1 MCARVRASV
10 LWRGLSTSAREL
22 GRRPVHTGR
31 VTALLLGGEGL
42 QFRFLLSLGPHGV
55 CRAPCGAGAL
65 EVSVAFT
72 GALRRVSYRVVAGIL
87 RDGAHK

>member
-1 MCARVRASV
+1 MCARVRACV

-42 QFRFLLSLGPHGV
+42 QFRFLLSLASPWGVSGPLWGRCVRGECCLHWSSAQGLIQSGGWHPQG
-55 CRAPCGAGAL
+55 RGP
-65 EVSVAFT
+65 
-72 GALRRVSYRVVAGIL
+72 
-87 RDGAHK
+87 